1 MVNVRELGGFAE
13 YEDDIDGTI
22 EEFYA
27 FNYCL
32 AEEYANAM
40 YREDFEELG
49 TISLDLLYKICYWI
63 DYDNKHENQELREQ
77 IKNGNIITCNNRT
90 FIEAIYANKNAQL
103 AETYLRTGIKSA
115 KLILTIVLSKETEAD
130 YEPLAFIGDE
140 YYKQEDFNKIF
151 NDLYNLIEYEY
162 CNSDNKKE
170 FLDLIKNN
178 YARIRCYKTYK
189 SEPIPIKYHW
199 VQDIKHIIKDESV
212 PKSIKKLKKSINRK
226 K

>member
-22 EEFYA
+22 EKFYA

-77 IKNGNIITCNNRT
+77 IKMEI
-90 FIEAIYANKNAQL
+90 
-103 AETYLRTGIKSA
+103 
-115 KLILTIVLSKETEAD
+115 
-130 YEPLAFIGDE
+130 
-140 YYKQEDFNKIF
+140 
-151 NDLYNLIEYEY
+151 
-162 CNSDNKKE
+162 
-170 FLDLIKNN
+170 
-178 YARIRCYKTYK
+178 
-189 SEPIPIKYHW
+189 
-199 VQDIKHIIKDESV
+199 
-212 PKSIKKLKKSINRK
+212 
-226 K
+226 